1 MHDFIK
7 KQLRKEY
14 IRPLKSPQIVSVFFL
29 EKKDNKKRIVQNY
42 RYLNEWSIKNNYPLS
57 LISDIVENIST
68 KKEFI
73 KLNLRWGQNNV

>member
-73 KLNLRWGQNNV
+73 KLNLRWG